1 MECSGLDTCTG
12 AALGA
17 VQVYGLENAP
27 SPTRPPVFTKVYML
41 ARSKLNA
48 RFVYLFIEFSA
59 SAFFS
64 MMFVTTS
71 LYEATIAGL
80 TAVQLI
86 LVGTALEI
94 SAFVFEVPTGIV
106 ADVYSRRLSIIIGY
120 LLMGFGFLVEG
131 FFPAFLPILLAQVIW
146 GLGYT
151 FTSGATQAWVSD
163 EIGEDAANQL
173 FLRGTQVGLFA
184 SLLGMGGAMLIGA
197 NNVALPIQVGA
208 FGVMLIGVT
217 LLLIMPETGFH
228 PTPREDRNT
237 WQHMWH
243 TFRQGATAVRSRPRL
258 MNIVFIGLFYG
269 LYSEGFDRLWVK
281 HLLDT
286 FELPILFGSNQVAF
300 FAALRVAGAILT
312 ILAVRLVEKRVDST
326 SPFAIG
332 RAVLVVTGT
341 ISVALI
347 GFALSPFLFL
357 SLSLYLVVSVLRN
370 VHIPLQTAWVNH
382 KLDSQVRATVH
393 SMFGQV
399 DAIGQTLG
407 GPLVA
412 AIASVSSAIASL
424 VTSGLLLTP
433 ALFFIERANLSS
445 REDPEA
451 EPLPVD

>member
-1 MECSGLDTCTG
+1 MFSNL
-12 AALGA
+12 
-17 VQVYGLENAP
+17 
-27 SPTRPPVFTKVYML
+27 
-41 ARSKLNA
+41 KLNA

-59 SAFFS
+59 SAFFA
-64 MMFVTTS
+64 MMFVVTS

-80 TAVQLI
+80 TPVQLI
-86 LVGTALEI
+86 LAGTALEI

-106 ADVYSRRLSIIIGY
+106 ADVYSRRLSIFIGY
-120 LLMGFGFLVEG
+120 LLMGLGFLVEG

-151 FTSGATQAWVSD
+151 FTSGATQAWITD
-163 EIGEDAANQL
+163 EIGEADANKL

-184 SLLGMGGAMLIGA
+184 SLLGMGAAMLIGA

-208 FGVMLIGVT
+208 VGVIFIGLT
-217 LLLIMPETGFH
+217 LLLIMPETGFY

-243 TFRQGATAVRSRPRL
+243 TFRKGVQAVRSKPRL

-281 HLLDT
+281 HLLDN
-286 FELPILFGSNQVAF
+286 FKLPVIFGNNQVAF
-300 FAALRVAGAILT
+300 FALFRVAGTVLT
-312 ILAVRLVEKRVDST
+312 ILAVRFVEKRVDST
-326 SPFAIG
+326 SPLAIG
-332 RAVLVVTGT
+332 RAVMVVTGV
-341 ISVALI
+341 ISVALL

-370 VHIPLQTAWVNH
+370 VQIPLQTAWINQ

-399 DAIGQTLG
+399 DAIGQVMG

-412 AIASVSSAIASL
+412 MIASVGSAVASL
-424 VTSGLLLTP
+424 VTSGLLLLP
-433 ALFFIERANLSS
+433 ALYFVGRANSQS
-445 REDPEA
+445 AQEKDREA
-451 EPLPVD
+451 EALPAD

>member
-1 MECSGLDTCTG
+1 MSSKL
-12 AALGA
+12 
-17 VQVYGLENAP
+17 
-27 SPTRPPVFTKVYML
+27 
-41 ARSKLNA
+41 KLNA
-48 RFVYLFIEFSA
+48 RLVYLFVEFSA

-64 MMFVTTS
+64 MMFVTMS
-71 LYEATIAGL
+71 LYEATVAGL
-80 TAVQLI
+80 TPVQLI

-120 LLMGFGFLVEG
+120 VLMGLGFLVEG
-131 FFPAFLPILLAQVIW
+131 FFPAFLPILLAQIIW

-151 FTSGATQAWVSD
+151 FTSGATQAWITD
-163 EIGEDAANQL
+163 EIGEEDANKL
-173 FLRGTQVGLFA
+173 FLRATQIGLFA
-184 SLLGMGGAMLIGA
+184 SLIGMGAAVLVGA
-197 NNVALPIQVGA
+197 NSVVLPIRVGA
-208 FGVMLIGVT
+208 VGVMLIGAA
-217 LLLIMPETGFH
+217 LMLIMPETGFH
-228 PTPREDRNT
+228 PTSREERNT

-243 TFRQGATAVRSRPRL
+243 TFKQGARAVRSRPRL

-281 HLLDT
+281 HLLDN

-300 FAALRVAGAILT
+300 FAMLRVAGTILT
-312 ILAVRLVEKRVDST
+312 ILAVRFVEKRVDST
-326 SPFAIG
+326 SPLAIG

-347 GFALSPFLFL
+347 GFALSPLLLL
-357 SLSLYLVVSVLRN
+357 SLGLYLVISVLRN
-370 VHIPLQTAWVNH
+370 VHIPLQTAWINQ

-407 GPLVA
+407 GPVVA
-412 AIASVSSAIASL
+412 VIASVGSAVASL

-433 ALFFIERANLSS
+433 ALFFIGRANSQS
-445 REDPEA
+445 RNELQAEA
-451 EPLPVD
+451 EPVPAD

>member
-1 MECSGLDTCTG
+1 MFQSL
-12 AALGA
+12 
-17 VQVYGLENAP
+17 
-27 SPTRPPVFTKVYML
+27 
-41 ARSKLNA
+41 KLNA

-64 MMFVTTS
+64 MMFVVTS
-71 LYEATIAGL
+71 LYEATVAGL
-80 TAVQLI
+80 TPVQLI
-86 LVGTALEI
+86 LVGTALEL

-120 LLMGFGFLVEG
+120 ILMGMGFLVEG
-131 FFPAFLPILLAQVIW
+131 FFPSFLPILLAQVIW

-151 FTSGATQAWVSD
+151 FTSGATQAWITD
-163 EIGEDAANQL
+163 EIGEESANKL

-184 SLLGMGGAMLIGA
+184 SLLGMGVSMLVGA
-197 NNVALPIQVGA
+197 NNAALPLRVGSL
-208 FGVMLIGVT
+208 GVVLIGIT
-217 LLLIMPETGFH
+217 LLVIMPETGFH

-243 TFRQGATAVRSRPRL
+243 TFRQGLQTVRSRPRL

-281 HLLDT
+281 HLLDN
-286 FELPILFGSNQVAF
+286 FELPVLFGNNQVAF

-312 ILAVRLVEKRVDST
+312 ILAVRFVEKRVDST
-326 SPFAIG
+326 SPLAIG
-332 RAVLVVTGT
+332 RAVLLVTGT

-347 GFALSPFLFL
+347 GFALSPVLMV
-357 SLSLYLVVSVLRN
+357 SLVLYLVVSVLRN
-370 VHIPLQTAWVNH
+370 VHGPLQTAWVNQ

-399 DAIGQTLG
+399 DAIGQVMG
-407 GPLVA
+407 GPIVA
-412 AIASVSSAIASL
+412 GIASVSSAVASL

-433 ALFFIERANLSS
+433 ALFFIQRANSQASNVL
-445 REDPEA
+445 EVEA
-451 EPLPVD
+451 EALPAD